1 MDHQDYRHGGGR
13 DYRVEEGQRR
23 MQQEMRW
30 NLIGEPTRWEF
41 DGEEKVYHA

>member
-1 MDHQDYRHGGGR
+1 MDHRDYRHGGGR
-13 DYRVEEGQRR
+13 DYRVEEGRGR